1 MADRAAGDIPEV
13 RLTLTQRLRR
23 VEGLVHRFSEILN
36 LLIAH
41 GRRRNWTLSLITGVA
56 VGFVLGLLGFIPIP
70 EVAVDWRLPARAA
83 SEYAPALSVNAGEE
97 VAFVFVGSS
106 NCGWSNVRELPN
118 MVKGLKLELRKR
130 AENLGMSFAAVG
142 IARDIIAT
150 NGIRHLEK
158 FGDFD
163 EVMSGRGWA
172 NIGVLKYVYGDQ
184 LSGPAATPQV
194 LVVERSLDDTAGHI
208 ALTAERVVARKTGLD
223 EITQWVQSGAPTP
236 LLGRGGSV
244 HDR

>member
-1 MADRAAGDIPEV
+1 MENKESVTNA
-13 RLTLTQRLRR
+13 
-23 VEGLVHRFSEILN
+23 
-36 LLIAH
+36 
-41 GRRRNWTLSLITGVA
+41 GRRRNLTTLSLIAGVA

-83 SEYAPALSVNAGEE
+83 GEYAPALSVNAGQE
-97 VAFVFVGSS
+97 VALVFVGSS
-106 NCGWSNVRELPN
+106 NCGWSNVPELPN
-118 MVKGLKLELRKR
+118 MVKGLKLELKKR

-163 EVMSGRGWA
+163 EVMSGRGWV
-172 NIGVLKYVYGDQ
+172 NIGVLKYIYGGQ

-194 LVVERSLDDTAGHI
+194 LVIERSLDDTAGHI
-208 ALTAERVVARKTGLD
+208 SLTAERVVARKTGLD
-223 EITQWVQSGAPTP
+223 EIAQWVQSGAPTP
-236 LLGRGGSV
+236 TLGRGLDLV
-244 HDR
+244 DKR